1 MFRWDNLGVLGLVCR
16 LYSEREENEKNDDKR
31 QESDTVETVEVE
43 DDKRGKKQA
52 KQQKL
57 STERIKRIERVKDD
71 VIQAEYHLNTADNS
85 SDLTDND
92 EIEDELTLF
101 TLENEYLWD

>member
-31 QESDTVETVEVE
+31 QELDTVKTVEVE
-43 DDKRGKKQA
+43 DVKRGKKQA
-52 KQQKL
+52 NQQKI
-57 STERIKRIERVKDD
+57 STEKIKRIERAKDD
-71 VIQAEYHLNTADNS
+71 VIQAECNLKTADSS
-85 SDLTDND
+85 SDQTDND
-92 EIEDELTLF
+92 ENEDELTFF

>member
-31 QESDTVETVEVE
+31 QESDKVKTVDVE

-52 KQQKL
+52 KQPKI
-57 STERIKRIERVKDD
+57 STERTKRIERVKED
-71 VIQAEYHLNTADNS
+71 VIQAECHLNTADNS
-85 SDLTDND
+85 SAQSDND

>member
-31 QESDTVETVEVE
+31 QELDTVKTVEVE
-43 DDKRGKKQA
+43 DDNRGKKQA
-52 KQQKL
+52 KQQKI

-71 VIQAEYHLNTADNS
+71 VIQAECHLNASDNS
-85 SDLTDND
+85 SDQTDND

-101 TLENEYLWD
+101 NLENEYLWD